1 MKRKKLLQDE
11 LEQLEYKIACEMNWF
26 RQEIKPLKDRKLQI
40 LEAEIK
46 QLYKD
51 TFQLEADQ
59 KNHMDKLEEKYGK
72 VIINLEDGSI
82 TKDEKQ
88 D

>member
-1 MKRKKLLQDE
+1 MKKISQEELNYIKEILSSIAYNDQKIGFKNRKIQVLD
-11 LEQLEYKIACEMNWF
+11 
-26 RQEIKPLKDRKLQI
+26 
-40 LEAEIK
+40 AEIK

-59 KNHMDKLEEKYGK
+59 KKHMDKLEEKYGK
-72 VIINLEDGSI
+72 ITINLEDGSI

>member
-1 MKRKKLLQDE
+1 MKKISQEELNYIKEILSSIAYNDQKIGFKNRKMQVLD
-11 LEQLEYKIACEMNWF
+11 
-26 RQEIKPLKDRKLQI
+26 
-40 LEAEIK
+40 AEIK

>member
-1 MKRKKLLQDE
+1 MKKIGQEELNYIKEILSSIAYNDQKIGFKNRKIQVLD
-11 LEQLEYKIACEMNWF
+11 
-26 RQEIKPLKDRKLQI
+26 
-40 LEAEIK
+40 AEIK
-46 QLYKD
+46 QLYQD

-72 VIINLEDGSI
+72 ITINLEDGSI

>member
-1 MKRKKLLQDE
+1 MKKISQEELNYIKEILSSIAYNDQKIGFKNRKIQVLD
-11 LEQLEYKIACEMNWF
+11 
-26 RQEIKPLKDRKLQI
+26 
-40 LEAEIK
+40 AEIK
-46 QLYKD
+46 QLYQD

-59 KNHMDKLEEKYGK
+59 KKHIEKLEEKYGK

>member
-1 MKRKKLLQDE
+1 MKKISQEELNYIKEILSSIAYNDQKIGFKNRKIQVLD
-11 LEQLEYKIACEMNWF
+11 
-26 RQEIKPLKDRKLQI
+26 
-40 LEAEIK
+40 AEIK

-59 KNHMDKLEEKYGK
+59 KKHMDKLEEKYGK

>member
-1 MKRKKLLQDE
+1 MKKISQEELNYIKEILSSIAYNDQKIGFKNRKIQVLD
-11 LEQLEYKIACEMNWF
+11 
-26 RQEIKPLKDRKLQI
+26 
-40 LEAEIK
+40 AEIK
-46 QLYKD
+46 QLYQD

-59 KNHMDKLEEKYGK
+59 KNHIEKLEEKYGK
-72 VIINLEDGSI
+72 ITINLEDGSI

>member
-1 MKRKKLLQDE
+1 MKKISQEE
-11 LEQLEYKIACEMNWF
+11 LNYIKEILSSIAYNDQKIGFKN
-26 RQEIKPLKDRKLQI
+26 RKLQI
-40 LEAEIK
+40 LDAEIK

>member
-1 MKRKKLLQDE
+1 MKKISQEELNYIKEILSSIAYNDQKIGFKNRKIQVLD
-11 LEQLEYKIACEMNWF
+11 
-26 RQEIKPLKDRKLQI
+26 
-40 LEAEIK
+40 AEIK
-46 QLYKD
+46 QLYQD

-59 KNHMDKLEEKYGK
+59 KHHMDKLEEKYGK
-72 VIINLEDGSI
+72 ITINLEDGSI

>member
-1 MKRKKLLQDE
+1 MKKISQEE
-11 LEQLEYKIACEMNWF
+11 LNSIKEILSSIAYNDQKIGFKN
-26 RQEIKPLKDRKLQI
+26 RKLQI

-72 VIINLEDGSI
+72 ITINLEDGSI

>member
-1 MKRKKLLQDE
+1 MKKISQEE
-11 LEQLEYKIACEMNWF
+11 LNYIKEILSSIAYNYQKIGFKN
-26 RQEIKPLKDRKLQI
+26 RKLQV
-40 LEAEIK
+40 LDAEIK

-72 VIINLEDGSI
+72 ITINLEDGSI

>member
-1 MKRKKLLQDE
+1 MKKISQEKLNYIKEILSSIAYNDQKIGFKNRKIQVLD
-11 LEQLEYKIACEMNWF
+11 
-26 RQEIKPLKDRKLQI
+26 
-40 LEAEIK
+40 AEIK

-72 VIINLEDGSI
+72 ITINLEDGSI

>member
-1 MKRKKLLQDE
+1 MEKISQEELNYIKEILSSIAYNDQKIGFKNRKKQVLD
-11 LEQLEYKIACEMNWF
+11 
-26 RQEIKPLKDRKLQI
+26 
-40 LEAEIK
+40 AEIK
-46 QLYKD
+46 KLYQD